1 MSALPPESGQIAD
14 VPVGPVRAIS
24 GPAQVQQ
31 NSLQKAP
38 LDLLDHLV
46 GERKQPVRNLD
57 AERLGGLEIDD

>member
-46 GERKQPVRNLD
+46 GECQQRGWDFEP
-57 AERLGGLEIDD
+57 ERLCGV